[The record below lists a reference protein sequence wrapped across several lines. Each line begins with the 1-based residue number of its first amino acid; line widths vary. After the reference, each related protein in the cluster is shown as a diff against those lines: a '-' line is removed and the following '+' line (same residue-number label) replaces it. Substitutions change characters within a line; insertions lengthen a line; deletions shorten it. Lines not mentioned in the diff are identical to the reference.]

1 MDTIIEAF
9 HVDVKM
15 LIAQAFNFAI
25 VFAVLYYFVFKPLTK
40 VMNDRSKKIEKSLKD
55 AQKIDAKLIKTE
67 EEYKKDIADAR
78 KEANDIIKKANEDA
92 EKRKQDMVVKAREE
106 IGQTI
111 NEEKAKIQVE
121 KALVLKE
128 LKKEVA
134 DLVVVSLEKILG
146 EKVDSKKDGEMIKK
160 TMKNL

>member
-9 HVDVKM
+9 HVDIKL
-15 LIAQAFNFAI
+15 LIAQAFNFTI

-40 VMNDRSKKIEKSLKD
+40 VMNDRTKKIEKSLED
-55 AQKIDAKLIKTE
+55 AQKIDTKLIKTE
-67 EEYKKDIADAR
+67 ENYKKVISDAK
-78 KEANDIIKKANEDA
+78 KEASDILKKANEDA

-106 IGQTI
+106 IGQVI

-121 KALVLKE
+121 KAAVLKE

-134 DLVVVSLEKILG
+134 GLVLVSLEKVLE
-146 EKVDSKKDGEMIKK
+146 EKADNKKDIELIKK
-160 TMKNL
+160 ALK